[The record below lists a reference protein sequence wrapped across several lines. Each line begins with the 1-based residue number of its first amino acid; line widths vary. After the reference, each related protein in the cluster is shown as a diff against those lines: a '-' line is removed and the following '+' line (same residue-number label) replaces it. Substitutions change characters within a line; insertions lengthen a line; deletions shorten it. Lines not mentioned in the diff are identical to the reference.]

1 MSGTLISSSI
11 TNTLYIFAK
20 CLWLMFAA
28 AVISFNVL
36 GVFISL
42 QAAYTHAATSPDTV
56 LPRVNPLFLAFLY
69 IYAAFSTI
77 ASGNASLSFI
87 ISSSLKAWIK
97 LISEEEVLIRAL
109 ESHVLNLCIV
119 VCIAAFII
127 LPVASL
133 FVLPMTVESP
143 IS

>member
-69 IYAAFSTI
+69 IYAAFSTS

-87 ISSSLKAWIK
+87 MSSSLKAWIK
-97 LISEEEVLIRAL
+97 FVSEEVLTRAL

-127 LPVASL
+127 LP
-133 FVLPMTVESP
+133 
-143 IS
+143 

>member
-20 CLWLMFAA
+20 CLWLMLAA
-28 AVISFNVL
+28 AAISFNVR

-42 QAAYTHAATSPDTV
+42 QVAYTQAATSPDIV
-56 LPRVNPLFLAFLY
+56 LPRVNPLLLAFLY

-77 ASGNASLSFI
+77 AYGNVSLSFS

-97 LISEEEVLIRAL
+97 PVSEEEV
-109 ESHVLNLCIV
+109 V
-119 VCIAAFII
+119 
-127 LPVASL
+127 
-133 FVLPMTVESP
+133 
-143 IS
+143 